1 MGRGRNR
8 VVEMSEGHCGE
19 MVLTNHAVTNRHC
32 LPLIMHLSSAIR
44 KIPSRTR
51 RMGVAANYMIYGGP
65 WENSLFFHTWVHETS
80 VEVF

>member
-1 MGRGRNR
+1 MSSPSDMTAQGAPAAWGEGEI
-8 VVEMSEGHCGE
+8 VWLVEMSEGHCGE

-51 RMGVAANYMIYGGP
+51 RMGVAANYMI
-65 WENSLFFHTWVHETS
+65 
-80 VEVF
+80 